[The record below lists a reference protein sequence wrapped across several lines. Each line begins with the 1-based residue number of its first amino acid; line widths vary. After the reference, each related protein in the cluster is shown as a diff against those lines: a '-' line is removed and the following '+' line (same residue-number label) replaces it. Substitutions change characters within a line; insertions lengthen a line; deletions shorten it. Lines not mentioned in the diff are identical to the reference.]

1 MRTIPTDVSM
11 RRGQV
16 HMHVLRPLVKWLCRP
31 SDNVLPTT
39 KSNRIDV
46 GPHIKELKG
55 RETRSS
61 FQRRVICLVSLVGVL
76 VMSALLVVLE
86 DRFHLSTKR
95 SWVAHFF
102 SSPEIWDN
110 IHQEG
115 RKLGEGGVWGY
126 GDWLKD
132 KESLKYLL
140 TQPKY
145 DRLADMSCS
154 VGIVLS
160 TLQERNPEA
169 EHFGSD
175 ISHVMV
181 NQTKQRCKKCHVTQ
195 FDLSQFQRPEG
206 EVVPYVVPGTFDYV
220 LVEDVLIYIAWGG
233 WPPFFLRVC
242 EPCRR
247 MVLTHQKRWLQRVK
261 AITRRT
267 VIFSSHQGNPIVTDM
282 FRGLGGELQEGVPFF
297 GSDKAQVLLYLV
309 NCTAGAGN

>member
-1 MRTIPTDVSM
+1 M

-16 HMHVLRPLVKWLCRP
+16 HRQVIGRLVKWLCRP
-31 SDNVLPTT
+31 SENVLPTT
-39 KSNRIDV
+39 NKADV
-46 GPHIKELKG
+46 GPHFKRDSVG

-61 FQRRVICLVSLVGVL
+61 SFHGRVICLVSLVGVL

-86 DRFHLSTKR
+86 DRFQFSTKR
-95 SWVAHFF
+95 AWVAHIFPQ
-102 SSPEIWDN
+102 SPEIWDN

-126 GDWLKD
+126 GDWVKD
-132 KESLKYLL
+132 KDSLKYLL

-160 TLQERNPEA
+160 TLQERNPQA

-181 NQTKQRCKKCHVTQ
+181 NQTKQRCKKCHVAQ
-195 FDLSQFQRPEG
+195 FDLGQFQQPEG
-206 EVVPYVVPGTFDYV
+206 EVVPYVFPGTFDYV

-282 FRGLGGELQEGVPFF
+282 FRGLGGELHEGVPFF

-309 NCTAGAGN
+309 NGTAGAGN

>member
-1 MRTIPTDVSM
+1 MRTAIPTDVSM

-16 HMHVLRPLVKWLCRP
+16 HMLRPLVKWLCRP

-39 KSNRIDV
+39 RSNRIDE
-46 GPHIKELKG
+46 GPHMG

-61 FQRRVICLVSLVGVL
+61 FQGRAICLVSLVGVL

-95 SWVAHFF
+95 TWVAHFF

-145 DRLADMSCS
+145 DRLADISSS

-175 ISHVMV
+175 ISEVMV
-181 NQTKQRCKKCHVTQ
+181 NQTKQRCKKCHVAQ
-195 FDLSQFQRPEG
+195 FDISQFQRPEG
-206 EVVPYVVPGTFDYV
+206 EVVPYAFPGTFDYV

-233 WPPFFLRVC
+233 WPPFLLRVC
-242 EPCRR
+242 ELCRR

-267 VIFSSHQGNPIVTDM
+267 VIFSDHQGNPIVADM
-282 FRGLGGELQEGVPFF
+282 FRGLARELHLGVHFF
-297 GSDKAQVLLYLV
+297 GSGKGEVLLYLV
-309 NCTAGAGN
+309 NGTAGAGD